1 MDKKILVIQGSDTKT
16 MTLPMVCAKFNL
28 TANKLNALIESG
40 EQYNGVYFDEA
51 LEPQKEG

>member
-1 MDKKILVIQGSDTKT
+1 MDKKILVIQGDSVKT

-40 EQYNGVYFDEA
+40 EQYSGAYFDEA
-51 LEPQKEG
+51 LEPKEEK